1 MGFTSVYF
9 LLSTSGNVY
18 SFMETIAFVV
28 MGGIFIAVLATLKS
42 DDDFYHNLNPL
53 HLAFAV
59 MCAMGMVGI
68 ASLFTAFVVKSQ
80 TLAVFSMSDYTADP
94 TLSSMSMLPSSIF
107 TGFLSDALYTC
118 ILWLLARNC

>member
-80 TLAVFSMSDYTADP
+80 TLAVFSMSTILP
-94 TLSSMSMLPSSIF
+94 TQ
-107 TGFLSDALYTC
+107 
-118 ILWLLARNC
+118 R